1 MEFVVPATGGT
12 RLESRHQAASAGSSR
27 YCLLSTRIIDEAPS
41 RPPRGIRV
49 ALSEIDR
56 QLIERCLGR
65 KPRAWE
71 DFVDRFLGL
80 VLHVI
85 NHTAQ
90 ARSLRLSP
98 EDREDLCAEVFLAI
112 IKDDFAIL
120 RHFRG
125 QSSLATYL
133 CVIARRVVV
142 RSLLQKQANA
152 QVGEALLQQPTAHPN
167 SDGVQRVTDRDE
179 VERML
184 EELAEDEARIVRMYH
199 LEGKTYREISAEMGM
214 PENSVG
220 PTLTRAREK
229 MRQASADGAK
239 H

>member
-1 MEFVVPATGGT
+1 M
-12 RLESRHQAASAGSSR
+12 
-27 YCLLSTRIIDEAPS
+27 
-41 RPPRGIRV
+41 
-49 ALSEIDR
+49 ALSDIDR

-80 VLHVI
+80 VIHVI

-98 EDREDLCAEVFLAI
+98 EDREDLAAEVFLTVV
-112 IKDDFAIL
+112 KDDFALL

-133 CVIARRVVV
+133 CVVARRVVV
-142 RSLLQKQANA
+142 RNLLQRQANA
-152 QVGEALLQQPTAHPN
+152 QMGETLMEQAAAHHRH
-167 SDGVQRVTDRDE
+167 DGVQRVTDRDE

-199 LEGKTYREISAEMGM
+199 LEGKTYREISDEVGM

-220 PTLTRAREK
+220 PTLSRARDK
-229 MRQASADGAK
+229 MRRAGADGAK
-239 H
+239 S

>member
-1 MEFVVPATGGT
+1 LYQRTTTARTCPYF
-12 RLESRHQAASAGSSR
+12 ASSS
-27 YCLLSTRIIDEAPS
+27 AK
-41 RPPRGIRV
+41 GNRV
-49 ALSEIDR
+49 ALSDIDR

-80 VLHVI
+80 VIHVI

-90 ARSLRLSP
+90 ARSLRLPP
-98 EDREDLCAEVFLAI
+98 EDREDLCSEVFLTI
-112 IKDDFAIL
+112 VKDDFALL

-133 CVIARRVVV
+133 CVVARRVVV
-142 RSLLQKQANA
+142 RNLLQKQANA
-152 QVGEALLQQPTAHPN
+152 QMAETLREQAAAHHRH
-167 SDGVQRVTDRDE
+167 DGVQRVTDRDE

-199 LEGKTYREISAEMGM
+199 LEGKTYREISAEVGM
-214 PENSVG
+214 PENTVG
-220 PTLTRAREK
+220 PTLTRARDK
-229 MRQASADGAK
+229 MRRASADGAK
-239 H
+239 N